1 MALALLV
8 RIFWS
13 WNMMLSLPALKVA
26 SSPEKANP
34 KSIAKKSKITYEEE
48 DEEEQEEPAFKVKES
63 TGSFTSLLKASLKDK
78 VEKKIQERE
87 PKKVISFPKDKP
99 TYEITLLE

>member
-26 SSPEKANP
+26 SSPEKASP

-78 VEKKIQERE
+78 VEKKIQEKE